1 MCVCEGLHSIHVGS
15 LSLCGVS
22 VEAECFL
29 QVLPTAR
36 DSQGLGL
43 RRPSGLLSE
52 LRIDFDHCCLVL
64 GLE

>member
-1 MCVCEGLHSIHVGS
+1 MCVCEGLHSICVGS

-29 QVLPTAR
+29 QVLPTAG

-52 LRIDFDHCCLVL
+52 WYRL
-64 GLE
+64 